1 MRGDIRKEH
10 CNHILYDLLQHWD
23 VGYSPA
29 DVIRQED
36 TMNIF
41 RHKVLEAFLSVRPEV
56 GKDKP
61 VGLIQTYDSF
71 MPAHVM
77 LWPLKYTQVV
87 CFVTDIS
94 SLT

>member
-1 MRGDIRKEH
+1 
-10 CNHILYDLLQHWD
+10 
-23 VGYSPA
+23 
-29 DVIRQED
+29 
-36 TMNIF
+36 MNIF

-77 LWPLKYTQVV
+77 L
-87 CFVTDIS
+87 
-94 SLT
+94 